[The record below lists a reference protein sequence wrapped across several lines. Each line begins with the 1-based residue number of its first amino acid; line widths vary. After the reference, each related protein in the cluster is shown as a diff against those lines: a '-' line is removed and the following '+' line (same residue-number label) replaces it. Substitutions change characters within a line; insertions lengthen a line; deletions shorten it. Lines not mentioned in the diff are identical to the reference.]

1 MDVTNDD
8 ALVNNRFGI
17 LKTLLL
23 VVDIFALVVVV
34 VFVVVFVV
42 VVGRMVM
49 ICSVAFVTI

>member
-34 VFVVVFVV
+34 VFVVV
-42 VVGRMVM
+42 VGRMVM